1 MLSQWINISLYPK
14 KATAETITAEW
25 RFKNSTNDV
34 EGITADVTDTTGF
47 ARAQVWALSGVDWLY
62 AGTIFGINGFVNLL
76 NNSFF
81 FGNVNTLNFY
91 LINTATNQHQLAVN
105 GNVFNFNQTNL
116 DLGAKNLLTTGAFSD
131 SVTPIVS
138 GHTHIGTGNEGA
150 IIPHVNTQPVR
161 ALDTVYTNSG
171 ARPILVWGSVECSVK
186 AGGDVAYVELKT
198 DAANPPVTVVQ
209 LVGVDWQTGAITDT
223 QTYHHGFYMVVQPG
237 HKYELVTTQVLTG
250 VTTLTY
256 WNETPF

>member
-81 FGNVNTLNFY
+81 FGNVNALHFY
-91 LINTATNQHQLAVN
+91 LINTATNQHQLSVN
-105 GNVFNFNQTNL
+105 GNVYNFNTTNL
-116 DLGAKNLLTTGAFSD
+116 DLVGKNLATTGTFTDGA
-131 SVTPIVS
+131 TPIVS
-138 GHTHIGTGNEGA
+138 GHTHTGTGNQGA
-150 IIPHVNTQPVR
+150 IIPHANSQPAR
-161 ALDTVYTNSG
+161 GLDTVYTNSS
-171 ARPILVWGSVECSVK
+171 ARPIIVWGSVQCTVK
-186 AGGDVAYVELKT
+186 NGGDVALIDLKT
-198 DAANPPVTVVQ
+198 DASNPPTTIVQ
-209 LVGVDWQTGAITDT
+209 TVGVSWASSAMSDT
-223 QTYHHGFYMVVQPG
+223 QEYYHGFYMVVQPS
-237 HKYELVTTQVLTG
+237 HKYEIASNVAGGGNLT
-250 VTTLTY
+250 LLY
-256 WNETPF
+256 WNETDF

>member
-47 ARAQVWALSGVDWLY
+47 ARVQVWALSGVDWLY

-81 FGNVNTLNFY
+81 FGNVNALNFY

-138 GHTHIGTGNEGA
+138 GHKHLGTGNEGS
-150 IIPHVNTQPVR
+150 IIPHANSQPAR
-161 ALDTVYTNSG
+161 ALDTVYTNSS
-171 ARPILVWGSVECSVK
+171 ARPIIVWGSVECTVK
-186 AGGDVAYVELKT
+186 NGGDSAMVDLKT
-198 DAANPPVTVVQ
+198 DASNPPTTIVQ
-209 LVGVDWQTGAITDT
+209 TIGVDWAAGAITDI

-237 HKYELVTTQVLTG
+237 HRYEIVTNVAGGGTV
-250 VTTLTY
+250 TLTY
-256 WNETPF
+256 WNETDF